1 MVEAKE
7 VSALGLGSAE
17 CAVSGSAVISRA
29 LK

>member
-17 CAVSGSAVISRA
+17 CAVLGSAVLSRA
-29 LK
+29 FR